1 MLASQKNYFAS
12 QNCQLLYKI
21 LEDDINNR
29 FQTSI
34 SRNRQCK
41 QKLQTTMKRLYTE
54 NPNSELID
62 LNKRTILELAPIF
75 YQMIQ
80 TQNIQTSSK
89 LEHSNSMTMTMNSNK
104 KDSASRER
112 EIFSRALPEFVD
124 LRPQHNT
131 EKNSIENNFKKLS
144 QERQPPKAP
153 TPPKFNDTSK
163 GLDQE
168 LTPEEMLTQISTLQQ
183 QRELDSQKIFP
194 DSKYKESDTPEFKK
208 FQQQLTQFTETQKEL
223 SDKKNLELSQKIEAK
238 ERNTQELL
246 SSTSNGGSIDSNN
259 VDGLPVEKNISVQIK
274 PQSSTV
280 DNVLPD
286 MTPGSTEHA
295 LLERNMVD
303 RELSAQVYNPKL
315 LQEDQQKFT
324 DDLQQKLDTKD
335 HIHVHEPGD
344 HIQTTSNPTREVKY
358 ILEVNSMD
366 RDISIHP
373 QHRYNFQVSLGS
385 SSDTW
390 KRVPLYENS
399 PTVPATKEQSERG
412 ERGFNN
418 GGTGWRWG
426 ETGEQ
431 FPKYDPSKPPGNI
444 VGYESI
450 RENSTRGAKVYRDFK
465 NVSQIELLQLVLPS
479 EFIWDP
485 TRLSDTTADFQNDL
499 LQYPFLL
506 VHIEELDGV
515 YLSTNKNITTAFGKI
530 VFEKDWS
537 SDRSRYRNSFVRF
550 GPSSKE
556 AIKRFIPAPLASL
569 NKLSISLLTPQGQR
583 LQYDNDISPIKNI
596 VFGDPPLSSGLLNDA
611 DISGNNRFIK
621 ITLKEY
627 VNSQMFNTTR
637 KINIREYS
645 TILDEGEEKTTTLH
659 DFESFIQ
666 RDQGHHIIA
675 TEASGGAS
683 CIANR
688 MVDTIYIQSMGSVS
702 RTSGL
707 WVSRWSGDDV
717 TALGGL
723 LEDEESS
730 GYVYNMTHQCHIS
743 FRITQLEEDVSNIP
757 VKMV

>member
-1 MLASQKNYFAS
+1 MLASKKNYFAS

-29 FQTSI
+29 FQTNI
-34 SRNRQCK
+34 SNNGNCK

-54 NPNSELID
+54 NPNTGLID
-62 LNKRTILELAPIF
+62 LNKKTILELAPIF

-80 TQNIQTSSK
+80 TQNVQQLHKI
-89 LEHSNSMTMTMNSNK
+89 EVDPAK

-112 EIFSRALPEFVD
+112 EVFSRSLPEFVD

-131 EKNSIENNFKKLS
+131 EKLSIESNFEKIN

-153 TPPKFNDTSK
+153 PTPKFNDTSK

-168 LTPEEMLTQISTLQQ
+168 LTPDEMLKQISTLQQ
-183 QRELDSQKIFP
+183 QRELDNQKIFP

-208 FQQQLTQFTETQKEL
+208 FQQQLTQFTETQKQL
-223 SDKKNLELSQKIEAK
+223 SEKKNLELSQKIEDKAK
-238 ERNTQELL
+238 NTEELL

-259 VDGLPVEKNISVQIK
+259 VESLPVQKNISVQIK
-274 PQSSTV
+274 PQSSSI
-280 DNVLPD
+280 DGVLPE

-303 RELSAQVYNPKL
+303 RELSSQIYDPKL

-324 DDLQQKLDTKD
+324 TDLQNKLDKKD

-344 HIQTTSNPTREVKY
+344 HIQKTSNPTREVKY
-358 ILEVNSMD
+358 LLEVNSMD
-366 RDISIHP
+366 RDITIDP

-385 SSDTW
+385 TSDTW
-390 KRVPLYENS
+390 KRVALYENS
-399 PTVPATKEQSERG
+399 PTVPATKEQAERG

-418 GGTGWRWG
+418 GGSGWRWG

-485 TRLSDTTADFQNDL
+485 TRLSDSNADYQNDL

-515 YLSTNKNITTAFGKI
+515 YISTNKNVTTAFGKI

-569 NKLSISLLTPQGQR
+569 NKLTISLLTPQGQR
-583 LQYDNDISPIKNI
+583 LRYDNDISPIKNI
-596 VFGDPPLSSGLLNDA
+596 VFSDPPLSSGILNDA

-627 VNSQMFNTTR
+627 VNSQMFNNTR

-645 TILDEGEEKTTTLH
+645 TTLDEGEEKTTTLH
-659 DFESFIQ
+659 NFESFIQ
-666 RDQGHHIIA
+666 RDQGHHIIT

-688 MVDTIYIQSMGSVS
+688 MVDTIYIQSKGSIS
-702 RTSGL
+702 RLTGL
-707 WVSRWSGDDV
+707 WESEWSDTEV
-717 TALGGL
+717 TSLSGL
-723 LEDEESS
+723 LEDEDGG

-743 FRITQLEEDVSNIP
+743 FRITQLEEDVSSIP